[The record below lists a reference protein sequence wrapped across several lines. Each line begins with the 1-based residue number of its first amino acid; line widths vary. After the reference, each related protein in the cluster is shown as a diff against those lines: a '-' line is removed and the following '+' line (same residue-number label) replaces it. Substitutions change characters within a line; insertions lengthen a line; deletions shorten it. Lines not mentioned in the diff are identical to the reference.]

1 MRVDLQ
7 ASSTLGE
14 LGSPGYGMGG
24 DMIWTVLLTVPW
36 SLPEGTVSSSG
47 KGHEPM
53 VGDTHLKC
61 VGFIS
66 AAGIPYVCSVYCV
79 AGCLIG
85 VIFGGTSVLERKA
98 FAGTSK

>member
-1 MRVDLQ
+1 
-7 ASSTLGE
+7 
-14 LGSPGYGMGG
+14 MGFRA
-24 DMIWTVLLTVPW
+24 LAP
-36 SLPEGTVSSSG
+36 SHVSSHSRLHAFMLRNIG
-47 KGHEPM
+47 LFQSVVAYSSVLHEPM